1 MNNRMSGKE
10 KLFTKPHAYGKPKA
24 QKGLVL
30 VLVTAALVALA
41 GVMALA
47 IDVNHAFVNKTRL
60 QNGVD
65 AAALAAALVLDS
77 GGSDADAT
85 AMVNSTLTKMA
96 TSTGNQAMDFSAATI
111 SVTFSNDPE
120 TFPDPGYSSLID
132 DRFVRVAVS
141 NYPLNAFFIAAF
153 GINKNLAASAVA
165 GPGSSSTQI
174 CNVVPMAVC
183 AGSGGGTTGYVAGDL
198 YPLKVA
204 SKNQSSLGPGNY
216 QLLDFGSGAS
226 AVRSA
231 LAGGYTGCLAIGD
244 TVTTKPG
251 NTVGPVGQGLNTRF
265 GVYGGGGVNS
275 SDYPPDI
282 YVKEPDT
289 LATLDND
296 GNVVYTDTWGYDDY
310 ELEAP
315 NCSGADCY
323 LNSGGEP
330 NRRMLSV
337 PIVDCSG
344 ASGGTTTLQVEALG
358 CFFLLQQA
366 PTSNSGKQAVFGE
379 YVEECSVTNSSSG
392 NVSSG
397 EGPYRIVLY
406 DDPLS
411 EES

>member
-1 MNNRMSGKE
+1 MNYC
-10 KLFTKPHAYGKPKA
+10 AYGKPKS

-30 VLVTAALVALA
+30 VLVTAAMVALF

-47 IDVNHAFVNKTRL
+47 IDVNHAFLNKTRL

-77 GGSDADAT
+77 GGSDADAIT
-85 AMVNSTLTKMA
+85 MANNTLTKMKEA
-96 TSTGNQAMDFSAATI
+96 SGNQSMDFSAATI

-153 GINKNLAASAVA
+153 GVDKKLSASAVA
-165 GPGSSSTQI
+165 GPSSASTSM

-183 AGSGGGTTGYVAGDL
+183 AGEDSGSSGYNAGQV
-198 YPLKVA
+198 YALKVA
-204 SKNQSSLGPGNY
+204 SKNQSSMGPGNF

-226 AVRSA
+226 TVRQG
-231 LAGGYTGCLAIGD
+231 LAGSFTGCVGVGD

-265 GVYGGGGVNS
+265 GVYSGGGLS
-275 SDYPPDI
+275 SADYPPDI
-282 YVKEPDT
+282 YVKEPDSQ
-289 LATLDND
+289 ATIDND
-296 GNVVYTDTWGYDDY
+296 GNVIYTDSWGYDDY
-310 ELEAP
+310 EQEAP
-315 NCSGADCY
+315 VCSGSDCY
-323 LNSGGEP
+323 LNSGGESG
-330 NRRMLSV
+330 RRVLKV
-337 PIVDCSG
+337 PIVNCSG
-344 ASGGTTTLQVEALG
+344 TSGGTTTLSIEALG

-366 PTSNSGKQAVFGE
+366 PTNNSGKQAVFGE
-379 YVEECSVTNSSSG
+379 YLEDCSVTNSSSG
-392 NVSSG
+392 NNSSNQ
-397 EGPYRIVLY
+397 GPYRIVLY